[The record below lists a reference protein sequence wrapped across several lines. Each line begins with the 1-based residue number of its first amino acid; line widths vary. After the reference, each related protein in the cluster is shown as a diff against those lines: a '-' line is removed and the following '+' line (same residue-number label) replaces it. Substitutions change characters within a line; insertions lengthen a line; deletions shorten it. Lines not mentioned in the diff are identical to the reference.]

1 MENESFL
8 KGLNK
13 KIGFL
18 RPAWWIVH
26 LVGISI
32 VYALGHF
39 LWR

>member
-8 KGLNK
+8 KRLNK

-18 RPAWWIVH
+18 KPGWWIVH
-26 LVGISI
+26 FVGISI